1 MLVHCD
7 RKAPETVRI
16 KKPKKHYDTKYVFYF
31 IFMNTPKV
39 KEVKLKI
46 ELKHNTY
53 FMIYILQTSL
63 LLF

>member
-31 IFMNTPKV
+31 YEHAKS
-39 KEVKLKI
+39 KRSEVK
-46 ELKHNTY
+46 N
-53 FMIYILQTSL
+53 
-63 LLF
+63 